1 MKNRA
6 RVKNS
11 QPVNSV
17 QTYRRLLQYLK
28 PYLWPH
34 FVLAMIC
41 MVGFGVTDG
50 SIPFRVQPIMDG
62 VFGQKDQTT
71 LNLIP
76 FLVIG
81 VFVFRGVMQFFQS
94 YLTDYVGLRIINDVR
109 NALNRH
115 FQSLSLAFF
124 YRNPTGTLIARVNHD
139 VVLLRF
145 AITDALASF
154 LKDTTSLVALV
165 TVAFVKDW
173 VLASIAFI
181 VFPASVLPIMRLSR
195 NMKKFTK
202 RGQIRT
208 GKLTVLLQE
217 SIQGNRIVKAFG
229 MEGYE
234 DRRFMDEN
242 RHLFKQS
249 LRASRIKSVVAPS
262 MELLASFGIAGVVW
276 YGGWSVI
283 AGGRTQGEFFAFM
296 AAMFLMYAPFKG
308 LSRTYTAVHQGLAGA
323 ERVFEML
330 DEKPEITDKP
340 DAQAAR
346 PFSRRIEFQNVNFA
360 YAETPVLKNI
370 NLTVEAGQMV
380 ALVGMSGVGK
390 STLVDLIPRFY
401 DVNAGRILIDGVD
414 VRDVT
419 VKSLRAQ
426 IGIVTQHTFLFNDTI
441 RNNIAYGDPERDMGA
456 IIAAAKA
463 ANAHDFIEAMP
474 NGYDSEIGEMGL
486 QLSGG
491 QRQRLAIARALLK
504 DAPILI
510 LDEATSS
517 LDADSERSVQDALE
531 TLIRTRTTIVI
542 AHRLSTIRKADRIV
556 VMVDGR
562 IAEEGTHD
570 ELLARDREYSRLYSL
585 QLLDNRP
592 TSEAEL
598 VH

>member
-1 MKNRA
+1 MTK
-6 RVKNS
+6 S
-11 QPVNSV
+11 QESGSLK
-17 QTYRRLLQYLK
+17 TYRRLLQYLK
-28 PYLWPH
+28 PYIWPY
-34 FVLAMIC
+34 FVLGMIC
-41 MVGFGVTDG
+41 MVGFGLTDG
-50 SIPFRVQPIMDG
+50 SIPFLVQPIMDG
-62 VFGQKDQTT
+62 VFGRKDQAT

-76 FLVIG
+76 FLLIG
-81 VFVFRGVMQFFQS
+81 LFLFRGVMQFGQG

-109 NALNRH
+109 NALNRR
-115 FQSLSLAFF
+115 FQSLSLSFF
-124 YRNPTGTLIARVNHD
+124 YRHPTGTLIARVNSD

-145 AITDALASF
+145 AITDALASI
-154 LKDTTSLVALV
+154 LKDSTSLIALV
-165 TVAFVKDW
+165 TVAFLKDW
-173 VLASIAFI
+173 VLASIAFF
-181 VFPASVLPIMRLSR
+181 VFPASVLPIIRLSR

-202 RGQIRT
+202 RGQVST
-208 GKLTVLLQE
+208 GRLTVLLQE

-229 MEGYE
+229 MEDYE
-234 DRRFMDEN
+234 DRRFMAEN
-242 RHLFKQS
+242 GRLFKQS
-249 LRASRIKSVVAPS
+249 LRASRIKSIVSPS
-262 MELLASFGIAGVVW
+262 MELMASFGIAGVVW

-283 AGGRTQGEFFAFM
+283 RGGRTQGEFFAFM

-308 LSRTYTAVHQGLAGA
+308 LSRTYAAVHQGLAGA
-323 ERVFEML
+323 ERVFETL
-330 DEKPEITDKP
+330 DEEPEIFDKP
-340 DAQAAR
+340 DAQPAK
-346 PFSRRIEFQNVNFA
+346 PFASKVEIQNVNFA

-401 DVNAGRILIDGVD
+401 DVKSGAILVDGVD
-414 VRDVT
+414 IRDLT

-426 IGIVTQHTFLFNDTI
+426 IGIVTQHTFLFNDTV
-441 RNNIAYGDPERDMGA
+441 RNNIAYGDPDRDMEA

-463 ANAHDFIEAMP
+463 AHAHEFIEAMP

-517 LDADSERSVQDALE
+517 LDADSERSVQEALE
-531 TLIRTRTTIVI
+531 TLMSTRTTIVI

-556 VMVDGR
+556 VMVDGS

-585 QLLDNRP
+585 QLLENRQ
-592 TSEAEL
+592 TNEVEL